1 MLGLLRALTIVET
14 LIIAFHRV
22 GTTNDKNGWLRQAN
36 LRSQCLNIARL
47 QTWYFLDKYYSQQ
60 QHQQQQQQL
69 NVAECMT
76 VCTVARER

>member
-47 QTWYFLDKYYSQQ
+47 QT
-60 QHQQQQQQL
+60 
-69 NVAECMT
+69 
-76 VCTVARER
+76 